1 MDRIFDS
8 YLERGIRPCVQIG
21 GQPKDVGGRVRM
33 GISSQL
39 RNIDNA
45 FAVIARYPEFANTP
59 IVIDESDPEGCAA
72 CQGPDLAY
80 RRILSSEESWRMDWP
95 SSTASKLEL
104 LPAER
109 QLIRNMAGHIVA
121 GVASDEETRAF
132 RDFCASLA

>member
-21 GQPKDVGGRVRM
+21 DQPTDVGGRVRM

-39 RNIDNA
+39 RNINNA

-59 IVIDESDPEGCAA
+59 IVIGESDPEGCAA
-72 CQGPDLAY
+72 CRGPDLAY

-104 LPAER
+104 PPAER
-109 QLIRNMAGHIVA
+109 QLIRSMEGHIVA
-121 GVASDEETRAF
+121 GVASDEETRASL
-132 RDFCASLA
+132 DFCASLA